1 MPDLLLA
8 ASAPDAG
15 IAFVAAVT
23 TDLVREIQSRH
34 DLWPT
39 ATAATGRLATGAV
52 LFGAS
57 LKGRERISLQISGDG
72 PIGSI

>member
-8 ASAPDAG
+8 ASAPEAG

-23 TDLVREIQSRH
+23 TELTREIQQRH

-39 ATAATGRLATGAV
+39 ATAAKKAFKRAMAM
-52 LFGAS
+52 FG
-57 LKGRERISLQISGDG
+57 
-72 PIGSI
+72 